1 VLLRRSGFPAD
12 SPRLEPF
19 EPVDLGQPGTAALTA
34 SQCGVAVYGGSGSG
48 ENDRQNREGMPSPRT
63 VSDAEATEFSVDA
76 AIISRSAPR
85 TQYQKKLAPNPGP
98 RQPSYLNRASIYNRT
113 RPF

>member
-1 VLLRRSGFPAD
+1 VSVEFDIAVLLRRSGFPAD

-34 SQCGVAVYGGSGSG
+34 SQCGVAVY
-48 ENDRQNREGMPSPRT
+48 DRQNREGMPSPRT

-85 TQYQKKLAPNPGP
+85 TQYQKKAG
-98 RQPSYLNRASIYNRT
+98 SKS
-113 RPF
+113 RPKTTELFD